1 MNRKRA
7 VGLLLMLIGL
17 TGCNRPEYVA
27 PTVTETSVPTATPL
41 PSPTPIREINLPV
54 QPEEAPEPLPPFTRD
69 NPATDLAD
77 IVPLLDHIK
86 AQFFA
91 QIDRPGW
98 YGRKSYGVYSKWLHI
113 SDPASKTYDGF
124 FNIDCENELK
134 AEPCR
139 MKFFYALVDGAEYN
153 NWPTRTTTKKEEEW
167 PIFRDCDLRLN
178 GDRPCRLAAFGGD
191 LYVHDHIDSLLSRD
205 YYESATRTA
214 WFESRKDQIFL
225 FHRMINE
232 DTHNGYKDE
241 TQTVRILSTEVLTE
255 FNWETGDIVSETKTY
270 QYEDGTDQTYEND
283 ARWYGALQLVCY
295 GEELPP
301 DIRPA
306 YDLAMSLIKEIN

>member
-7 VGLLLMLIGL
+7 MGILLSVICL

-41 PSPTPIREINLPV
+41 PFPPPVREINLPV
-54 QPEEAPEPLPPFTRD
+54 PPEEATEPLPPFTRD

-98 YGRKSYGVYSKWLHI
+98 YGRKSYNGHSYWLHI
-113 SDPASKTYDGF
+113 SDPESKTYDGYF
-124 FNIDCENELK
+124 TIMCYNELNN
-134 AEPCR
+134 EPC
-139 MKFFYALVDGAEYN
+139 KVKYFYALVNGAEYN
-153 NWPTRTTTKKEEEW
+153 NWTNGTTMREIER
-167 PIFRDCDLRLN
+167 PILQGCDLRLN
-178 GDRPCRLAAFGGD
+178 GDNPCRLAVFGGD
-191 LYVHDHIDSLLSRD
+191 LYVHDHINSLLSRD
-205 YYESATRTA
+205 YESAMRSA
-214 WFESRKDQIFL
+214 WFETREDRISL
-225 FHRMINE
+225 FHRIINE

-241 TQTVRILSTEVLTE
+241 TKTVRILSMEILTE
-255 FNWETGDIVSETKTY
+255 FNWETGDIVSEERTY
-270 QYEDGTDQTYEND
+270 QYGDGTDQTYEND
-283 ARWYGALQLVCY
+283 AQWCDGLKLVCY

-301 DIRPA
+301 DIQPA
-306 YDLAMSLIKEIN
+306 YDLAMSLIEEIN